1 MLVHFSKYCL
11 DKGSTATVPPVREDF
26 ILEGKKDACTQAG
39 GLVLDSWCDD
49 VRPVPTALDYDS
61 LINIYHGYY

>member
-1 MLVHFSKYCL
+1 MHAHKLV
-11 DKGSTATVPPVREDF
+11 AW
-26 ILEGKKDACTQAG
+26 A
-39 GLVLDSWCDD
+39 WCGD